1 MAKEKKPK
9 PEAAPE
15 GEGAEGGA
23 APKKKLAGKQLVLFI
38 ALPALLVL
46 GGGGGAAYYFLVA
59 KKPAAEA
66 PAADGEHAKSEDGK
80 DKDGKEKEKDKEKD
94 KSAKKDDKKGEKK
107 DGEEGG
113 GREMT
118 VTDGPNGEAF
128 LTLPDILVNVAG
140 TAGARPSFLK
150 LKVTLQVG
158 DAEVA
163 EAIKPALP
171 RVLDQYTGFLRELR
185 MEDLQGSA
193 GFSRLQLELLR
204 RVNLAVAP
212 AVVDAVL
219 IEDMLVQ

>member
-9 PEAAPE
+9 PEATPGE
-15 GEGAEGGA
+15 EGAEGA
-23 APKKKLAGKQLVLFI
+23 APKKKLAGKQLILFI
-38 ALPALLVL
+38 VLPALLVL

-59 KKPAAEA
+59 KKPAVEVAEGE
-66 PAADGEHAKSEDGK
+66 AAKGEE
-80 DKDGKEKEKDKEKD
+80 GKEKEE
-94 KSAKKDDKKGEKK
+94 KKDDKKEKK
-107 DGEEGG
+107 EEKKGEGKEGEGG
-113 GREMT
+113 SREMT
-118 VTDGPNGEAF
+118 ITDGPNGEAF

-140 TAGARPSFLK
+140 TGARPSFLK
-150 LKVTLQVG
+150 LKVTLQVA
-158 DAEVA
+158 DAEIA
-163 EAIKPALP
+163 ESIKPALP

-185 MEDLQGSA
+185 MDDLQGSA

>member
-9 PEAAPE
+9 PEAGGD
-15 GEGAEGGA
+15 GEGADGA

-38 ALPALLVL
+38 ALPAILVL
-46 GGGGGAAYYFLVA
+46 GGGGAAAFFLLG
-59 KKPAAEA
+59 KKDPAAEA
-66 PAADGEHAKSEDGK
+66 AAGGEAAKDEK
-80 DKDGKEKEKDKEKD
+80 GKEKEKEKKEK
-94 KSAKKDDKKGEKK
+94 KEEKKGEKK

-118 VTDGPNGEAF
+118 VTEGPNGEAF

-140 TAGARPSFLK
+140 TGTRPAFLK
-150 LKVTLQVG
+150 LKVTLQVA

-185 MEDLQGSA
+185 MDDLQGSA